1 MKSKQGLSISQTFTN
16 PGLYNAYINYV
27 NVEGC
32 ATTFTSVPTF
42 TIYEK
47 PIAKFNIPSVISI
60 AEPQIQIE
68 NQTTSI
74 NDNYYN
80 WLILNTQYTE
90 LNPVI
95 NFTKPGKHEICLM
108 VTSFD
113 GCKDTLRKT
122 IEVKGA
128 YNVWIPS
135 SFTPNFD
142 KINDVFIPVFSPY
155 GIDTKHYEFTIFNR
169 WGSLL
174 FNTSNVNV
182 GWDGT
187 FKGEPVNEG
196 VYVFTLK
203 FKDADG
209 VIYDKIGHVTLL
221 K

>member
-1 MKSKQGLSISQTFTN
+1 
-16 PGLYNAYINYV
+16 
-27 NVEGC
+27 
-32 ATTFTSVPTF
+32 
-42 TIYEK
+42 
-47 PIAKFNIPSVISI
+47 
-60 AEPQIQIE
+60 
-68 NQTTSI
+68 
-74 NDNYYN
+74 
-80 WLILNTQYTE
+80 
-90 LNPVI
+90 
-95 NFTKPGKHEICLM
+95 M
-108 VTSFD
+108 VTSFN